1 MISDSKKYS
10 YSKVQQILSKLS
22 RQYARVQQVQI
33 KSCYIWIHILG
44 IMDCT
49 LSIRLKMSRNVTIK
63 ANDIYTSTERES
75 RPFTDSFSFKILRN
89 IDPNLDQLDNY
100 RQLIIIKDIFFV
112 YNISANHFHN
122 FKNIRIIDIIFNYY
136 NDSKIWH
143 KFQSFK

>member
-49 LSIRLKMSRNVTIK
+49 LSIRLKISRNITIK
-63 ANDIYTSTERES
+63 ANDICTSTERENY
-75 RPFTDSFSFKILRN
+75 PFTDSFSFKILRN
-89 IDPNLDQLDNY
+89 LDPNLDQLDNY
-100 RQLIIIKDIFFV
+100 RQLIIMKDIFSI
-112 YNISANHFHN
+112 YNISVNHFYD
-122 FKNIRIIDIIFNYY
+122 FKNIRTIDIIFYY
-136 NDSKIWH
+136 NHFKIWH
-143 KFQSFK
+143 KFQ